1 MKRDGLT
8 SCTVSGFQMSHQA
21 LVLKYYSALHSA
33 GFFARPAHQSFG
45 KPIRVIPTSRPYK
58 SSRANMSLLNCHSL
72 PPCLLHPLRSQTNW
86 NMYELTHKSAQ
97 MKWIITCGKRAASPH
112 FALSVE
118 ALFFFLLKSSS
129 DSNLK
134 QQPTPQTFGSA
145 HRGVPSE
152 DLLPVSCK
160 SAHEHC
166 CGWWSVLS
174 PSLPHWSNWKRKVP
188 PLWISVQVALSVCQS
203 TGCEQLINN
212 YCFYVLPQGQGCN
225 LQQEEGFEWIWCL
238 NYCWNI
244 VTAYRFNCLSVR
256 SLFHLDGR
264 QLLCL
269 HCLLIQQCGQYCDV
283 CFPEFLINEIINTIY
298 KVLKILH
305 MWVN

>member
-1 MKRDGLT
+1 MDWLHVLRLAFKWAIRLLCWSITVLFIAQGSLQGQHTNHLVSPSESSQHLGLINLQELICVC
-8 SCTVSGFQMSHQA
+8 STVTHSRLAFYILLDHRQIETCMNLHIKVHRWNESSHVGKGQ
-21 LVLKYYSALHSA
+21 LPPILLSVLK
-33 GFFARPAHQSFG
+33 PSF
-45 KPIRVIPTSRPYK
+45 Y
-58 SSRANMSLLNCHSL
+58 
-72 PPCLLHPLRSQTNW
+72 
-86 NMYELTHKSAQ
+86 
-97 MKWIITCGKRAASPH
+97 
-112 FALSVE
+112 F
-118 ALFFFLLKSSS
+118 LFKSSS

-134 QQPTPQTFGSA
+134 QQPTRQTFASA

-160 SAHEHC
+160 SAHKHC

-188 PLWISVQVALSVCQS
+188 PLWNCVQVALSVCQS

-225 LQQEEGFEWIWCL
+225 LQQEEGFEWVWCL

-283 CFPEFLINEIINTIY
+283 NFLLM
-298 KVLKILH
+298 K
-305 MWVN
+305 